1 MRGNATE
8 QAYFVN
14 NEQNKTNGAATGTG
28 TRSTRYGVVGV
39 GACEAPITTELTVNA
54 MLRQVPPT
62 VFRRLQG
69 HLKRVELALDDY
81 LYRPD
86 EELDFIYFPETAVIS
101 EFQILDDG
109 RTIEVAMTG
118 SEGAVGLLSAYSECR
133 AASWTQTCAP
143 GTALKIQSDALR
155 REFMSNE
162 VVQPIVSSVLCSYI
176 QQISQKAACNAHH
189 SVEER
194 FCTWLLMLQD
204 RYPGDRLRLTQ
215 EHIARVLGVYRP
227 SVTCI
232 AQGLRDDGL
241 IDYVRGYII
250 INDRE
255 GLEQRCCGC
264 YSEFRHSNR
273 IKQPVIRRTQDSLF

>member
-1 MRGNATE
+1 MPASLYR
-8 QAYFVN
+8 
-14 NEQNKTNGAATGTG
+14 K
-28 TRSTRYGVVGV
+28 
-39 GACEAPITTELTVNA
+39 
-54 MLRQVPPT
+54 
-62 VFRRLQG
+62 LQP
-69 HLKRVELALDDY
+69 HFKRVELSLDDY

-86 EELDFIYFPETAVIS
+86 EDMDTVYFPETTVIS

-118 SEGAVGLLSAYSECR
+118 SEGAVGLLGVYSDCR
-133 AASWTQTCAP
+133 AASWTQVCAP
-143 GTALKIQSDALR
+143 GTALKIQTEVLR
-155 REFMSNE
+155 REFLSNE
-162 VVQPIVSSVLCSYI
+162 AVQPLVSKILGSYI
-176 QQISQKAACNAHH
+176 KQISQKAACNAHH

-204 RYPGDRLRLTQ
+204 RSQGDRLRLTQ

-250 INDRE
+250 ILNRDK
-255 GLEQRCCGC
+255 LEERCCGC
-264 YSEFRHSNR
+264 YTEFSRGGL
-273 IKQPVIRRTQDSLF
+273 IEAPIVRRAQNSVF